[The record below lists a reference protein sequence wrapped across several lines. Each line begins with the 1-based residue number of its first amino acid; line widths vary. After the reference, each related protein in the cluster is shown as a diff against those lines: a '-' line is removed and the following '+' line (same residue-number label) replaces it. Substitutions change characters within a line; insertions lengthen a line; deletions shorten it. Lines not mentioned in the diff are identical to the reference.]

1 MYSHCSGDSN
11 PIFIRRPEGASTICL
26 YQYAMLD
33 LPTSVAGSMQTD
45 NVVYT
50 GKEGWLLST
59 RSSMVVP
66 SNDVAADLDWRQV
79 VSPAE

>member
-1 MYSHCSGDSN
+1 MAAQGIQTPFSSADRKE
-11 PIFIRRPEGASTICL
+11 PSTLCL
-26 YQYAMLD
+26 YQNAMLAR
-33 LPTSVAGSMQTD
+33 PTSVAGSMQTD

-50 GKEGWLLST
+50 GKEGWPST